1 MKIVPP
7 RAHRAAA
14 IAAALLP
21 LAAQPAHAFIFQP
34 PLSLKRGNDQ
44 LCLRRASYLQS
55 RAARPPLARLRV
67 CCALWSGPGGTG
79 FDLYSLLSAFGG
91 WVAITAKVLAV
102 PYLAVVG
109 LLWSAQRTIIYP
121 RPAVFA
127 DPAVTGGKLV
137 LLAASDPLIQC
148 SSAADGPASASG
160 ASPTVAA
167 VYFPA
172 KDSMPTIVYFHGN
185 ADQVGWGASYIGKEL
200 SERFGFGFYGIEYP
214 GYGASQGLAPTE
226 AALYLA
232 SQQLLDHLASP
243 QGLNVDSG
251 KTILL
256 GQSIGCAVVVEMASR
271 GYGTRMILLSPFTS
285 IRQMASAAFPVVA
298 PALAVLPWL
307 VRDKFDNESKASKL
321 LLPALVLH
329 GTQDEIV
336 PYSQGRRLAATL
348 PNCRFE
354 DLEGA
359 GHNDLFGAEHE
370 ETVLWHI
377 QRFAGME

>member
-1 MKIVPP
+1 M
-7 RAHRAAA
+7 
-14 IAAALLP
+14 
-21 LAAQPAHAFIFQP
+21 
-34 PLSLKRGNDQ
+34 
-44 LCLRRASYLQS
+44 
-55 RAARPPLARLRV
+55 
-67 CCALWSGPGGTG
+67 
-79 FDLYSLLSAFGG
+79 
-91 WVAITAKVLAV
+91 
-102 PYLAVVG
+102 
-109 LLWSAQRTIIYP
+109 
-121 RPAVFA
+121 
-127 DPAVTGGKLV
+127 
-137 LLAASDPLIQC
+137 
-148 SSAADGPASASG
+148 
-160 ASPTVAA
+160 
-167 VYFPA
+167 
-172 KDSMPTIVYFHGN
+172 
-185 ADQVGWGASYIGKEL
+185 
-200 SERFGFGFYGIEYP
+200 
-214 GYGASQGLAPTE
+214 
-226 AALYLA
+226 
-232 SQQLLDHLASP
+232 
-243 QGLNVDSG
+243 
-251 KTILL
+251 
-256 GQSIGCAVVVEMASR
+256 CAVVVEMESR